1 MLKEII
7 CHFDYKPA
15 HTRVCVHTCV
25 CVCVCVHVCV
35 CVCVA
40 VSSGCHNK
48 FPHIEWLKT
57 TEIYAHGFEGQK
69 SKMKTVLLE
78 GAREIML
85 PCLFQLLAAS
95 SKPRLVAVAPVSPS
109 SCVCLKLPLPSS
121 WNDTGQWTCIIQV
134 DFISK
139 FICKNCFCE
148 EAHTQVP
155 VIWHG
160 HVFGHI
166 FLEAAIQL
174 TTLWERECVYVY
186 VYTCTVYCAREDCLS
201 QVLRNALLLPRWH
214 SLETTLGA
222 KNTKGNMKDTVPAL
236 WRS

>member
-1 MLKEII
+1 M
-7 CHFDYKPA
+7 CSHM
-15 HTRVCVHTCV
+15 CV
-25 CVCVCVHVCV
+25 CA

-48 FPHIEWLKT
+48 FPHIECLKT

-69 SKMKTVLLE
+69 SKIKTVLLE

-95 SKPRLVAVAPVSPS
+95 SKPWLVAVAPVSPS
-109 SCVCLKLPLPSS
+109 SWVCLKLPLPSS
-121 WNDTGQWTCIIQV
+121 WNDTGQGTCIIQV

-160 HVFGHI
+160 LICLWTYLFGSCHSTHYTVRERVCVCVCVHMHCILCQRRLLKPSSTECPPVAKVTQFGNHTGCWKHKREHERHSPCLMEVITSQI
-166 FLEAAIQL
+166 F
-174 TTLWERECVYVY
+174 
-186 VYTCTVYCAREDCLS
+186 
-201 QVLRNALLLPRWH
+201 
-214 SLETTLGA
+214 
-222 KNTKGNMKDTVPAL
+222 
-236 WRS
+236 